1 MSNNMR
7 ATLGTLFILV
17 IAFCAIFIVDKKT
30 RGLGWADVTESN
42 LYSLTSG
49 TRSILARL
57 DQPLTVKLFYA
68 HEAATRSGHD
78 FLIEFN
84 NHYYYVRDLLRAYE
98 RQAGGKLKLVELD
111 PRPFSDAEEEADRL
125 QMQRYG
131 ISERE
136 GFYFGLAVLSETGG
150 RQTVPFLHPQEQE
163 LLEYK
168 ISEAIDLTGRTKK
181 TKLGVL
187 SSLSITGGGMSD
199 YMRQMMA
206 MQGRQSEQ
214 PWAICEQLRKQYDI
228 TDVAADV
235 DAIPAEVDFLLVVH
249 PKDLPE
255 KTLYAIDQFVVKGG
269 KAMFCVDPHC
279 FLGDRPP
286 PQNNMFGGQPPQKQS
301 SSLEKLLNAWG
312 VSVADGKFIG
322 DLSYA
327 PRMAM
332 GGPDTIRV
340 VPLTDFQSA
349 AFNPNEATTSG
360 LKTVRTMFAGII
372 RKVDAAGTDMVP
384 LIQTTQEG
392 NEWAAQTWD
401 LSGPMGPNFQGLSS
415 KFEKGV
421 QRLAVAARVTGKF
434 KSAFEAKPKAEGE
447 NGEKKP
453 EDPPK
458 DGEKKDEP
466 TDHVKEAAQPGTL
479 FVVADVDF
487 LTDQG
492 AYQRSFFGLSP
503 ANSNSDFVF
512 NCLEQLAGSTEL
524 MDIRSRGTFRRPFTV
539 VTEIEE
545 QADLRTRD
553 QVARINA
560 DIQKFETELQTMNSQ
575 ATEANVGL
583 LQAEAID
590 KQRKLE
596 AEIRSK
602 RREVRN
608 LQEEK
613 LEAVKATGSWWKN
626 LTRIYV
632 PGLVLLVGIVLA
644 VRRHNIRKV
653 TVLGGAS

>member
-7 ATLGTLFILV
+7 ATLGTVFVLI
-17 IAFCAIFIVDKKT
+17 IAFCSVFIIDKKS
-30 RGLGWADVTESN
+30 RWLGWADLTESN
-42 LYSLTSG
+42 LYSLTDG
-49 TRSILARL
+49 TKSILARL
-57 DQPLTVKLFYA
+57 DQPLTIKLFYA
-68 HEAATRSGHD
+68 QEAANKSGAD

-98 RQAGGKLKLVELD
+98 RQAGGKLKVVELD
-111 PRPFSDAEEEADRL
+111 PRPYSDAEEEADRL
-125 QMQRYG
+125 KMQRYG

-136 GFYFGLAVLSETGG
+136 GFYFGLAVEGQNGG
-150 RQTVPFLHPQEQE
+150 SQTVPFLHPNEQE

-168 ISEAIDLTGRTKK
+168 LSEAIDLTGRTKK

-214 PWAICEQLRKQYDI
+214 PWVISEHLRKQYDI
-228 TDVAADV
+228 TDVPADGDTIPADV
-235 DAIPAEVDFLLVVH
+235 DFLMVVH

-269 KAMFCVDPHC
+269 KAMFMVDPFC

-286 PQNNMFGGQPPQKQS
+286 QQNMFGGQPPPKQS

-312 VSVADGKFIG
+312 VSVEDNKFAG

-327 PRMAM
+327 RRLAM
-332 GGPDTIRV
+332 GGPDTIRA
-340 VPLTDFQSA
+340 VPIADFRGE
-349 AFNPNEATTSG
+349 AFNPKEATTSG
-360 LKTVRTMFAGII
+360 LKSVTMLFAGVI
-372 RKVDAAGTDMVP
+372 RKKDGAGTDVVP

-392 NEWAAQTWD
+392 NVWTAQSWD

-421 QRLAVAARVTGKF
+421 ERLTVAARVTGKF
-434 KSAFEAKPKAEGE
+434 KSAFETKPKAEPATDSE
-447 NGEKKP
+447 NGDKG
-453 EDPPK
+453 D
-458 DGEKKDEP
+458 KKDEEKKEDP
-466 TDHVKEAAQPGTL
+466 ADHVKEAAQPGTI

-487 LTDQG
+487 ITDRG
-492 AYQRSFFGLSP
+492 AYSQSMFGTSP
-503 ANSNSDFVF
+503 INSNSDFVF

-539 VTEIEE
+539 VNEIEE
-545 QADLRTRD
+545 KADLRTRD
-553 QVARINA
+553 QVAKINA
-560 DIQKFETELQTMNSQ
+560 DIQRFETELQTMNSQ
-575 ATEANVGL
+575 ATDANVGI

-590 KQRKLE
+590 KQRKVE
-596 AEIRSK
+596 AEIRAK
-602 RREVRN
+602 RREIRA

-613 LEAVKATGSWWKN
+613 LEAVKAMGSWWKN
-626 LTRIYV
+626 LTRVFV
-632 PGLVLLVGIVLA
+632 PAVVLLIGIALG
-644 VRRHNIRKV
+644 VRRHNIRKL